1 MMYPAREMRAT
12 CNWFAASVTAV
23 FEWSEMWSEELIP
36 MISRWHWYKAGWSDC
51 PTAEDNT

>member
-1 MMYPAREMRAT
+1 MYPAREMRAT